1 MVTVVFCR
9 KLWYHLLTVLS
20 ALSVL
25 TTPLRWK
32 ALNRFISVVKE
43 EHIRGHMTTEKRVY
57 TENKITA
64 FTANRQQ
71 NDKAAGHQHVS
82 DGALD
87 GSAQ

>member
-1 MVTVVFCR
+1 M
-9 KLWYHLLTVLS
+9 
-20 ALSVL
+20 
-25 TTPLRWK
+25 
-32 ALNRFISVVKE
+32 VKE

-87 GSAQ
+87 GGAQ